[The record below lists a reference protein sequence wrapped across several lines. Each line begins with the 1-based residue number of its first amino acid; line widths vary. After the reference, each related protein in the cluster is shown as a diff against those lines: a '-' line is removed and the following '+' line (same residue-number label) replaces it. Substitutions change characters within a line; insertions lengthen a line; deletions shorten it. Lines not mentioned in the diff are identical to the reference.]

1 MKWYNHYDLLVLDVG
16 VGSLLEESLAV
27 SEAVLV
33 RVGLPPLLPAGGDE
47 AELQPTQGQSG
58 QLAANKLISKL
69 SDKLH

>member
-33 RVGLPPLLPAGGDE
+33 RVGLPPLLPAGGD
-47 AELQPTQGQSG
+47 
-58 QLAANKLISKL
+58 
-69 SDKLH
+69 